1 MSYISKTL
9 GQGER
14 IVARAHFHFFWW
26 LWPWLV
32 LGLPLGA
39 FLALVMMRE
48 GKLALE
54 GIDVTT
60 VPSAVDIALLGVL
73 ALALI
78 FFLSR
83 TITLDNTEIAVTNR
97 RLVKKTGWLMRN
109 TEEIELKAVEG
120 VKLRQTA
127 MGQAFGWGSMTI
139 EGTGVDN
146 MKLPVIG
153 NPLKFRRAIETA
165 LAG

>member
-1 MSYISKTL
+1 MSYIAKTL
-9 GQGER
+9 GDGER
-14 IVARAHFHFFWW
+14 IIARAHFHFFWW
-26 LWPWLV
+26 LWPWIV
-32 LGLPLGA
+32 LGVPLGI

-48 GKLALE
+48 GKLVME
-54 GIDVTT
+54 GLDVSSI
-60 VPSAVDIALLGVL
+60 PPAADLALLGVL
-73 ALALI
+73 ALALVY
-78 FFLSR
+78 FLTR
-83 TITLDNTEIAVTNR
+83 AITLDNTEIAVTNR

-120 VKLRQTA
+120 VKLHQTA

-165 LAG
+165 LSG